1 MAKPKDYTIGLDIGT
16 NSVGWVVTD
25 DQNNILRIK
34 GKKAI
39 GARLFTE
46 GKVAAKRR
54 SFRTTRRRLSRRRW
68 RIKLLEELFD

>member
-1 MAKPKDYTIGLDIGT
+1 MRKKEKKKRKRREKEKMAKPKDYTIGLDIGT

-39 GARLFTE
+39 GARLFT
-46 GKVAAKRR
+46 
-54 SFRTTRRRLSRRRW
+54 
-68 RIKLLEELFD
+68 